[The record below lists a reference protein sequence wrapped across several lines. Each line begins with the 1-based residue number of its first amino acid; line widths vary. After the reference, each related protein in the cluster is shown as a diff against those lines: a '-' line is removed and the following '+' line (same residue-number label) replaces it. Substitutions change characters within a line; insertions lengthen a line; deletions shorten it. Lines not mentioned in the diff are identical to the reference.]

1 MQLSPTQLDRHL
13 ASDALAPVYLVA
25 GAEDLLR
32 IEAVDALRA
41 RAAELGY
48 GEREVFDVD
57 GGFDW
62 NAVAA
67 SLAAMSLFASRRIIE
82 VRLPTTRPGKEG
94 GKLIEEYCAQPS
106 PDIVLL
112 LVGGEWSRKHEGAWT
127 RAVDRAGVLLQ
138 VWPLKPGERSGW
150 LARRL
155 RLRGL
160 SADADAIALLAERVE
175 GNLLAAAQEI
185 DKLALL
191 MPRDQA
197 AGRPISVEEM
207 QSLIADSA
215 RFDVFGLVE
224 AAMAGD
230 AARALRVLAALRG
243 EGEQVAGLLPWLA
256 TQLATL
262 ARLAEVAEAGGNL
275 GQAMMQAGIW
285 ESRQAAYRRLLGRA
299 RPLQLERLAAECG
312 QVERIAK
319 GRASG
324 DAWLALERLLV
335 AIAEPRSAA
344 VLLSA

>member
-1 MQLSPTQLDRHL
+1 MQLTTAQLDRHL
-13 ASDALAPVYLVA
+13 ASDTLAPVYLVA
-25 GAEDLLR
+25 GPEDLLR

-41 RAAELGY
+41 RALALGY
-48 GEREVFDVD
+48 GEREVFDVE

-62 NAVAA
+62 NAVAG
-67 SLAAMSLFASRRIIE
+67 SLAAMSLFASRRVIE
-82 VRLPTTRPGKEG
+82 IRLPTTRPGKDG
-94 GKLIEEYCAQPS
+94 GKLIEDYCARPAD
-106 PDIVLL
+106 DIVLL
-112 LVGGEWSRKHEGAWT
+112 LVGGEWSKKHEGAWT
-127 RAVDRAGVLLQ
+127 RAVERAGVLLP

-155 RLRGL
+155 RLRGI
-160 SADADAIALLAERVE
+160 SADPDAIALLAERVE
-175 GNLLAAAQEI
+175 GNLLAAAQEV

-191 MPRDQA
+191 HRDG
-197 AGRPISVEEM
+197 AGRPIDVASM

-230 AARALRVLAALRG
+230 APRALRVLAALRG

-262 ARLAEVAEAGGNL
+262 ARLAEVADAGGNL
-275 GQAMMQAGIW
+275 GQAMLQAGIW

-312 QVERIAK
+312 RVERIAK

-335 AIAEPRSAA
+335 AVAEPRSAP